1 MTVELHL
8 GDCLEVMK
16 GMPDKSVDTIITDPP
31 YGLTFMGKDWDRG
44 VPGVAFWEQALRV
57 AKPGAIL
64 LAFGGTRTYHRMV
77 CAIED
82 AGFEIRDTIAWA
94 WLS

>member
-31 YGLTFMGKDWDRG
+31 YGLTFMGKDWTG
-44 VPGVAFWEQALRV
+44 VFPALRSGS
-57 AKPGAIL
+57 KPCGLRSPARFGL
-64 LAFGGTRTYHRMV
+64 L
-77 CAIED
+77 
-82 AGFEIRDTIAWA
+82 
-94 WLS
+94 S